1 MNVSISTNLILC
13 PASIYGS
20 IPLIYSIKLN
30 VFKGNSHLDFK
41 KKTNHNVFVF
51 HVIKSSFSNDYY

>member
-1 MNVSISTNLILC
+1 MNVSISTNLIPC

-30 VFKGNSHLDFK
+30 VFKGLILTFK